1 MDLQLLP
8 ISRIGGIDQTTIP
21 GLHTPEIPKRSARG
35 RQADRLILYLE
46 IAGSISISGEH
57 SQQMLANLAKVYY
70 KTPGSVTTAMR
81 KVAEALN
88 EKMLQLNMKS
98 PDGGIQGA
106 GILTILSLRDEALF
120 IAQSGPTHAYIIS
133 AQETRHIHDIG
144 SAGRGLGV
152 GQTTPLYY
160 SQAQLKAKD
169 TVLISYSPP
178 SGWSTTTL
186 AGLYSKDPH
195 TIHQHLLNQTNID
208 FSALLINV
216 SPGAGTVKLL
226 KPQAKSR
233 APIALPPI
241 QAIKQNVS
249 ASQTEQIGLEGT
261 IPTGYQPHKTIDD
274 TATTKQEPAKIS
286 EEVAAPVQIATEG
299 QKQETHTETATSVS
313 TQVETQA
320 EKKVSKPKALLAS
333 ILAALVKIS
342 HNIGD
347 FFQNLAGKL
356 RTLLGRLLPDES
368 IFTIPASLMLF
379 FAVAVPLIVVAIA
392 SVVYFQ
398 RGRTGQFQALY
409 AQAVQA
415 SGYAQTQ
422 NDPQARIEAWQTVLS
437 YLDQAETYQITQ
449 ETQDL
454 RDQSLYALDRLE
466 LITRLDY
473 QPAISNGLPGSQNIT
488 RMFATET
495 DLFLL
500 NETGGNVQRAIRT
513 GKGYELDTTFQCDPN
528 YPTGR
533 TAPFIDITV
542 SLHSGDRHA
551 TLLALDSSG
560 NLVACVA
567 GEAPRLIPL
576 AAPTTLGG
584 KPTLIRSE
592 RGNLYVLDPESNAV
606 WTYWNGNYGNPPQL
620 FFDNEIPPLKD
631 VVDMA
636 VNNDELYL
644 LQGDG
649 RITLCTFSQTGASPT
664 RCQDPAPYID
674 TRPGRE
680 NQVMLPGSSF
690 TQITISQPPDPSLFL
705 LQPDNQ
711 ATYNYTLR
719 LLNFLSQYRPQ
730 FDAQMVSIQPNDSA
744 TAFTLTPDAQLAFLA
759 FGDNVFYASLR

>member
-8 ISRIGGIDQTTIP
+8 ISRIGGQDQTSIP
-21 GLHTPEIPKRSARG
+21 ELYAPEMPRRPARG
-35 RQADRLILYLE
+35 RHADRLILYLE

-57 SQQMLANLAKVYY
+57 TQRLLINLAKVYY
-70 KTPGSVTTAMR
+70 KTPGSVTSAMR
-81 KVAEALN
+81 KAAEALN
-88 EKMLQLNMKS
+88 DKLLQLNMKS
-98 PDGGIQGA
+98 PDGGVQGA
-106 GILTILSLRDEALF
+106 GILTILTLRNETLF
-120 IAQSGPTHAYIIS
+120 IAQSGPTHGYLIS
-133 AQETRHIHDIG
+133 AKETRHVHDIG

-152 GQTTPLYY
+152 GQTTPIYY
-160 SQAQLKAKD
+160 SQAQLNVKD

-178 SGWSTTTL
+178 SGWSTATL

-195 TIHQHLLNQTNID
+195 TVHQHLLNQTNID
-208 FSALLINV
+208 FSALLINA
-216 SPGAGTVKLL
+216 SPGPGNIQLL

-233 APIALPPI
+233 APIAVPPA
-241 QAIKQNVS
+241 QVAGQPVS
-249 ASQTEQIGLEGT
+249 TSQTEQIGVEGT
-261 IPTGYQPHKTIDD
+261 IPATHQPQTALTGA
-274 TATTKQEPAKIS
+274 TAIQEPAEII
-286 EEVAAPVQIATEG
+286 EEVAEPIQAAAEE
-299 QKQETHTETATSVS
+299 QESETRTETAASVS
-313 TQVETQA
+313 TEGEPIA
-320 EKKVSKPKALLAS
+320 DKKVSKPKSLLAP
-333 ILAALVKIS
+333 IFAALVKIGHS
-342 HNIGD
+342 LGD
-347 FFQNLAGKL
+347 FFHNLTGSL
-356 RTLLGRLLPDES
+356 RAFLARLLPDES
-368 IFTIPASLMLF
+368 IYTLPSSVMLF
-379 FAVAVPLIVVAIA
+379 FAVSIPLVVVAVA
-392 SVVYFQ
+392 TVVYFQ

-422 NDPQARIEAWQTVLS
+422 GDPQERLEAWQTVLS
-437 YLDQAETYQITQ
+437 YLDQAETYQVTQ
-449 ETQDL
+449 ETLDL
-454 RDQSLYALDRLE
+454 RDQALYVLDSLE

-488 RMFATET
+488 RMIATEN

-500 NETGGNVQRAIRT
+500 NETKGNVQRAIRT

-542 SLHSGDRHA
+542 SLNSGDRHA
-551 TLLALDSSG
+551 TLLALDSNG
-560 NLVACVA
+560 DLVACVA

-576 AAPTTLGG
+576 AAPPTSGG
-584 KPTLIRSE
+584 KPTAIHSE

-606 WTYWNGNYGNPPQL
+606 WTYWNGNYGDPPQL

-649 RITLCTFSQTGASPT
+649 RITLCTFSQTGTSPT

-680 NQVMLPGSSF
+680 NQVMLPGTPF

-719 LLNFLSQYRPQ
+719 LLNFLGQYRPQ
-730 FDAQMVSIQPNDSA
+730 LDAQLVSIQPSETA
-744 TAFTLTPDAQLAFLA
+744 TAFALTPDAQLAFLA
-759 FGDNVFYASLR
+759 FGDNVYYASSR

>member
-8 ISRIGGIDQTTIP
+8 ISRIGGKDQTSIP
-21 GLHTPEIPKRSARG
+21 GLYAPDMPRRPARG
-35 RQADRLILYLE
+35 RHADRLILYLE
-46 IAGSISISGEH
+46 IAGSISISGENT
-57 SQQMLANLAKVYY
+57 QRLLTNLAKVYY

-88 EKMLQLNMKS
+88 EKLLQLNMKS

-106 GILTILSLRDEALF
+106 GILTILTLRGDDLF
-120 IAQSGPTHAYIIS
+120 IAQSGHTHAYLIS
-133 AQETRHIHDIG
+133 AKETRHVHDIG

-152 GQTTPLYY
+152 GQTTPIHY

-178 SGWSTTTL
+178 SGWSTATL
-186 AGLYSKDPH
+186 AGLYSKNPH

-208 FSALLINV
+208 FSALLIDA
-216 SPGAGTVKLL
+216 SPGAGNIQLL

-233 APIALPPI
+233 APIAVPPT
-241 QAIKQNVS
+241 QLDEQSVS
-249 ASQTEQIGLEGT
+249 ISQTGQIGIEST
-261 IPTGYQPHKTIDD
+261 IAAADQPQTPHGETPKTR
-274 TATTKQEPAKIS
+274 QEPVDIVEEFAEPILIS
-286 EEVAAPVQIATEG
+286 TAGQEKPPPSEPAA
-299 QKQETHTETATSVS
+299 SVS
-313 TQVETQA
+313 SPGEHKA
-320 EKKVSKPKALLAS
+320 EKKVREPKALLAP
-333 ILAALVKIS
+333 IFAILVKIG
-342 HNIGD
+342 HNIGAL
-347 FFQNLAGKL
+347 FHNLTGGIRA
-356 RTLLGRLLPDES
+356 LLGRLLPDES
-368 IFTIPASLMLF
+368 LFTLPSSVMLF
-379 FAVAVPLIVVAIA
+379 FAVLVPLIVVAVA
-392 SVVYFQ
+392 TVVYFQ

-422 NDPQARIEAWQTVLS
+422 SDPQARIEAWQTVLT
-437 YLDQAETYQITQ
+437 YLDQAESYEVTQ
-449 ETQDL
+449 ETLDL

-473 QPAISNGLPGSQNIT
+473 QPAISNGLPSSQNIT
-488 RMFATET
+488 RMIATEN

-513 GKGYELDTTFQCDPN
+513 GKGYEMDTTFQCDPN

-542 SLHSGDRHA
+542 SLNSGDRHA

-576 AAPTTLGG
+576 AAPPTSWG
-584 KPTLIRSE
+584 KPTVIYSA

-606 WTYWNGNYGNPPQL
+606 WTYWNGNYGDPPQL
-620 FFDNEIPPLKD
+620 FFDNEIPPLMD

-636 VNNDELYL
+636 INNDELYL

-649 RITLCTFSQTGASPT
+649 RITLCTFSQTGTSPT
-664 RCQDPAPYID
+664 RCQDPAPYVD
-674 TRPGRE
+674 ARPGRE
-680 NQVMLPGSSF
+680 NQVMLPGTPF

-719 LLNFLSQYRPQ
+719 LLNFLGQYRPQ
-730 FDAQMVSIQPNDSA
+730 FDAQMVSIHPSETA

-759 FGDNVFYASLR
+759 FRDKVYYASLR

>member
-8 ISRIGGIDQTTIP
+8 ISRIGGQDQASIP
-21 GLHTPEIPKRSARG
+21 GLYTPEVPKRPARG
-35 RQADRLILYLE
+35 RHADQLILYLE
-46 IAGSISISGEH
+46 IAGSISISGENT
-57 SQQMLANLAKVYY
+57 QRLLTNLAKVYY
-70 KTPGSVTTAMR
+70 KTPGSVTSAMR

-88 EKMLQLNMKS
+88 EKLLQLNMKS
-98 PDGGIQGA
+98 PDGGVQGA
-106 GILTILSLRDEALF
+106 GILTILTLKDETLF
-120 IAQSGPTHAYIIS
+120 IAQSGPTHAYLIS
-133 AQETRHIHDIG
+133 AKETRHVHDIG

-152 GQTTPLYY
+152 GQTTPIFY
-160 SQAQLKAKD
+160 SQTQLKAKD

-178 SGWSTTTL
+178 SGWSTATL

-208 FSALLINV
+208 FVALLIDA
-216 SPGAGTVKLL
+216 SPGPGNIQFL
-226 KPQAKSR
+226 KPRAKSR
-233 APIALPPI
+233 APIAVPPTHVDE
-241 QAIKQNVS
+241 QPVP
-249 ASQTEQIGLEGT
+249 ASLNEQIALEGT
-261 IPTGYQPHKTIDD
+261 IPTAHQPQTTLSD
-274 TATTKQEPAKIS
+274 TTTPRQGPTDIVEEFAEPILITAAGQEKPPPPKPA
-286 EEVAAPVQIATEG
+286 A
-299 QKQETHTETATSVS
+299 SVS
-313 TQVETQA
+313 TQGEPKG
-320 EKKVSKPKALLAS
+320 EKKVSKPKALLAPFF
-333 ILAALVKIS
+333 ATLVNTG
-342 HNIGD
+342 HNLGN
-347 FFQNLAGKL
+347 FFHSLTGSVRAF
-356 RTLLGRLLPDES
+356 LGRLLPDES
-368 IFTIPASLMLF
+368 IFTIPSSLMLF
-379 FAVAVPLIVVAIA
+379 FAVSVPLVVVAVA
-392 SVVYFQ
+392 TVVYFQ

-415 SGYAQTQ
+415 SGYAETQ
-422 NDPQARIEAWQTVLS
+422 SDPQARIEAWQTVLS
-437 YLDQAETYQITQ
+437 YLDQAETYEVTQ
-449 ETQDL
+449 DTLDL

-473 QPAISNGLPGSQNIT
+473 QPAISNGLPGSQTIT
-488 RMFATET
+488 RMIATEN

-533 TAPFIDITV
+533 TAPFVDITV
-542 SLHSGDRHA
+542 SLNSGDRHA

-576 AAPTTLGG
+576 AAPPTSRG
-584 KPTLIRSE
+584 KPTAIHSE

-606 WTYWNGNYGNPPQL
+606 WTYWNGNYGDPPQL

-631 VVDMA
+631 VVDI
-636 VNNDELYL
+636 VINNDELYL

-649 RITLCTFSQTGASPT
+649 RITLCTFSQTGTSPT

-680 NQVMLPGSSF
+680 NQVMLPGTPF
-690 TQITISQPPDPSLFL
+690 TQIAISQPPDPSLFL

-711 ATYNYTLR
+711 ATYHYTLR
-719 LLNFLSQYRPQ
+719 LLNFLGQYRPQ
-730 FDAQMVSIQPNDSA
+730 FDAQMVSIHPSESA

-759 FGDNVFYASLR
+759 FGDKVYYASLR